1 MDISKIKTA
10 ADLVQRAVELAASDV
25 HIEPIGDEAQV
36 RLRIDGVL
44 YNAGKLTVNQCISL
58 VTQFKVLA
66 GMDIAEKRLPQ
77 DGRWQFKKATVTID
91 LRLSTLPTAFG
102 EKLVIRILDRER
114 ALLPLSALA
123 FSTENL
129 RLYNALWQAAYG
141 LVLVTGPTGSG
152 KTTTLYATLSA
163 LDWQSKNIITLEEP
177 VEYAL
182 SGINQ
187 VLLNRKAGLD
197 FARGLRAVLRQDPD
211 VIMVGEIR
219 DLETAELAVRAAL
232 TGHLVLATLHTN
244 DAISSLVRLADM
256 GVADYFL
263 LGALRGVVSQ
273 RLVRRLCLHCRQIA
287 AATAIEQEYLGVDAS
302 VQVYHRKGC
311 QHCRYSGY
319 VGRIA
324 VQEVLPLNED
334 LARLILSGSSTT
346 VVEDMACALGWR
358 SLGKDAKQ
366 KVLQGLT
373 DVSELWRCGIL

>member
-25 HIEPIGDEAQV
+25 HVEPIGDEAQV

-77 DGRWQFKKATVTID
+77 DGRWQFKTATVTID

-123 FSTENL
+123 FSSENL

-177 VEYAL
+177 MEYAL

-187 VLLNRKAGLD
+187 VLLNL
-197 FARGLRAVLRQDPD
+197 
-211 VIMVGEIR
+211 
-219 DLETAELAVRAAL
+219 
-232 TGHLVLATLHTN
+232 
-244 DAISSLVRLADM
+244 SLI
-256 GVADYFL
+256 
-263 LGALRGVVSQ
+263 
-273 RLVRRLCLHCRQIA
+273 HI
-287 AATAIEQEYLGVDAS
+287 
-302 VQVYHRKGC
+302 
-311 QHCRYSGY
+311 
-319 VGRIA
+319 
-324 VQEVLPLNED
+324 
-334 LARLILSGSSTT
+334 
-346 VVEDMACALGWR
+346 
-358 SLGKDAKQ
+358 
-366 KVLQGLT
+366 
-373 DVSELWRCGIL
+373 